1 MILSNVEI
9 VKCLKNG
16 DFFIEDLEQIT
27 DPGKAPFNTSAIDLR
42 LGNEIIIP
50 KAEEMPVLIDLSSG
64 KSITKLLS
72 ASSEKITISKSQP
85 FILKKNQFILASTRE
100 RVSFPIN
107 TGKGKK
113 CFSARVEG
121 KSSIARCGIIIH
133 LTAPT
138 IHSNF
143 YGTITLELINLSNN
157 NFALFP
163 GMYICQLII
172 EEVKGCPLIAPNQ
185 FIGQTSPIGVIEK

>member
-1 MILSNVEI
+1 MSRLSR
-9 VKCLKNG
+9 CLKNG

-143 YGTITLELINLSNN
+143 YGTITLELINLGNYD
-157 NFALFP
+157 FALFP
-163 GMYICQLII
+163 DMYICQLII
-172 EEVKGCPLIAPNQ
+172 EEVKGCPSIAPNQ
-185 FIGQTSPIGVIEK
+185 FIGQTSPIGVFKK